1 MQSKQM
7 LTRERFGA
15 FSKLCIATK
24 VIATVVATTVYWLSF
39 IGMCFCNGS
48 ILFLLAYTYDNNS
61 WGVVISVSALT
72 VITLVG
78 SVVYL
83 IRKKPSRLLVGFMV
97 FLNVLDIIAM
107 VFSIA
112 DSIPVADSFV
122 HFYLFKIINILFS
135 ILTIAS
141 LLLAGKKDRSKCP
154 AVLKE
159 ESEAA

>member
-1 MQSKQM
+1 
-7 LTRERFGA
+7 
-15 FSKLCIATK
+15 
-24 VIATVVATTVYWLSF
+24 
-39 IGMCFCNGS
+39 MCFCNGS

-135 ILTIAS
+135 ILTITV
-141 LLLAGKKDRSKCP
+141 LVLAGKKGRSECP

>member
-1 MQSKQM
+1 
-7 LTRERFGA
+7 
-15 FSKLCIATK
+15 
-24 VIATVVATTVYWLSF
+24 
-39 IGMCFCNGS
+39 MCFCNGS

-135 ILTIAS
+135 ILTITV
-141 LLLAGKKDRSKCP
+141 LLLAGKNGDAECLD
-154 AVLKE
+154 VLIE